1 MPIIEPDT
9 APEPSAAPRPRPAE
23 SATPGP
29 DTATRAEQLVRTRR
43 NSLELA
49 KQLAPED
56 QTVQTRP
63 DVSPTKWHLAHTTWF
78 FETFILKPHFKGYT
92 PLNERYDYL
101 FNSYYNAVGPQFH
114 RPSRGDLSRPT
125 LAEVLDYR
133 HHVDHALERWLA
145 DVDEK
150 TRHDTAFVLETGI
163 HHEQQHQE
171 LILMDIK
178 DVLSN
183 NPLDPAPFAARH
195 ATDPRSDKTSD
206 TDVKWIP
213 FGEGLRQCGA
223 PVPAPGFVYDNEQPR
238 HKTYIHAF
246 HLANRPV
253 TNADYLQFIHDGGYE
268 TPLLWLSD
276 GWAWRQAENISAPLY
291 WRLED
296 TGWTTYT
303 LAGRTSLN
311 LSAPVT
317 HLSLYEAHAFAAWAG
332 ARLPTEFEWE
342 TAALSAAAP
351 PENSGNQYD
360 FTKIGKQLVSPDPQP
375 AQGINGKK
383 LHAMFG
389 DVWEWTSS
397 AYAPYPGFRQ
407 ENGALGE
414 YNGKFMIN
422 QYVLR
427 GGGCA
432 TPRGHARATYRNFFP
447 AHTRWHFSG
456 LRLAKDAV

>member
-1 MPIIEPDT
+1 MATTEPET
-9 APEPSAAPRPRPAE
+9 APEPSDAPGLQPAK
-23 SATPGP
+23 SNA
-29 DTATRAEQLVRTRR
+29 RADQLVRTRR
-43 NSLELA
+43 NSLQLA
-49 KQLAPED
+49 EQLAPED

-78 FETFILKPHFKGYT
+78 FETFILKPHCAGYT
-92 PLNERYDYL
+92 ALNDRYDYL

-114 RPSRGDLSRPT
+114 RPNRGDLSRPSV
-125 LAEVLDYR
+125 AEVLDYR
-133 HHVDHALERWLA
+133 GHVDRALERWLA
-145 DVDEK
+145 NIDEK
-150 TRHDTAFVLETGI
+150 TWNDTAFVLETGI

-183 NPLDPAPFAARH
+183 NPLDPAPFAARPALS
-195 ATDPRSDKTSD
+195 ATPETTD
-206 TDVKWIP
+206 TDLKWVP
-213 FGEGLRQCGA
+213 FGEGVRQCGA
-223 PVPAPGFVYDNEQPR
+223 PVPATAFVYDNEQPR
-238 HKTYIHAF
+238 HKTYVHAF

-253 TNADYLQFIHDGGYE
+253 TNADYLEFMHDGGYD

-276 GWAWRQAENISAPLY
+276 GWTWRQTENITAPLY
-291 WRLED
+291 WRLDD

-303 LAGRTSLN
+303 LAGRTPLN
-311 LSAPVT
+311 LSAPVM

-342 TAALSAAAP
+342 TAATSAAAP
-351 PENSGNQYD
+351 PTNSGNQYD
-360 FTKIGKQLVSPDPQP
+360 FTGTGAQLFSPDPQP
-375 AQGINGKK
+375 SQNGNGEK

-456 LRLAKDAV
+456 LRLAKDAA